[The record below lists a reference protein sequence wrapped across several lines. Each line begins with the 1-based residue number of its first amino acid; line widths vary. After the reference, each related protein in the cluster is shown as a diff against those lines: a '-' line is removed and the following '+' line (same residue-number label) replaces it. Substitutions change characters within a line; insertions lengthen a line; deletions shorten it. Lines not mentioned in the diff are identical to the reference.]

1 MKKIL
6 LFTAISFFSVGV
18 MADCNNPKT
27 SHDIQQCLSSEIT
40 QLKKDLNTTYA
51 KLYKQTDAK
60 QELDNAQKAWLKYKD
75 LQCGDFTVA
84 DAGYSSGQVA
94 YDLACQAE
102 LIEQRISFLKNQL
115 N

>member
-1 MKKIL
+1 MKK
-6 LFTAISFFSVGV
+6 LFLFSITSFLSVISWAG
-18 MADCNNPKT
+18 CNDPKN
-27 SHDIQQCLSSEIT
+27 SNDIQQCLSTEIT
-40 QLKKDLNTTYA
+40 LLKKDLNITYA
-51 KLYKQTDAK
+51 KLYKQTEAK

-75 LQCGDFTVA
+75 LQCGDFTLA

-102 LIEQRISFLKNQL
+102 LIEQRINFLKNQL

>member
-1 MKKIL
+1 MKTL
-6 LFTAISFFSVGV
+6 LIATIASTFSVGV
-18 MADCNNPKT
+18 LADCNDPKT
-27 SHDIQQCLSSEIT
+27 SHEIQQCLSSEIT
-40 QLKKDLNTTYA
+40 LLKKDLNTTYA
-51 KLYKQTDAK
+51 KLYKETEAK

-75 LQCGDFTVA
+75 LQCGDFTIA

>member
-1 MKKIL
+1 MKKLIIL
-6 LFTAISFFSVGV
+6 SILFSSSVWAG
-18 MADCNNPKT
+18 CENPKT
-27 SHDIQQCLSSEIT
+27 SHEIEQCLSSEVT
-40 QLKKDLNTTYA
+40 AFKKELNTVYGN
-51 KLYKQTDAK
+51 LYKQTEAK
-60 QELDNAQKAWLKYKD
+60 KELDNAQKAWLKYKD

-102 LIEQRISFLKNQL
+102 LIEQRINFLKNQS

>member
-1 MKKIL
+1 MKKL
-6 LFTAISFFSVGV
+6 LIATIALTFSVGV
-18 MADCNNPKT
+18 FADCNDPKN
-27 SHDIQQCLSSEIT
+27 SHEIQQCLSSEIT
-40 QLKKDLNTTYA
+40 SLKKDLNATYA